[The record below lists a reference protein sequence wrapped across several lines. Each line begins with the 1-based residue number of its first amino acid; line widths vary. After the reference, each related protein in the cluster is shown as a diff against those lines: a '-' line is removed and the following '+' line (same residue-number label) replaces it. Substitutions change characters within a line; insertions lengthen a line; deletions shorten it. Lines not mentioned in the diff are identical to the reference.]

1 MCAVFAFVAVW
12 RLWVAF
18 GLLVI
23 AATAPLVGLLAV
35 VGQGLAALVSAFALW
50 NARQALGRI
59 SLVAFVLFVALQMS
73 VDAFGYGIRSLV
85 EALTA
90 TFAALVIA
98 GVAWAAL
105 ETGRRGE
112 Q

>member
-1 MCAVFAFVAVW
+1 MCVVFAIVAVW

-35 VGQGLAALVSAFALW
+35 LGQGLAALGAAFALW

-59 SLVAFVLFVALQMS
+59 SLVAFVLLVLLQMS
-73 VDAFGYGIRSLV
+73 MDAFGYGIRSLV
-85 EALTA
+85 EALTG
-90 TFAALVIA
+90 TLVALVIA
-98 GVAWAAL
+98 GVAWVAL
-105 ETGRRGE
+105 ASGRPAGD
-112 Q
+112 